1 MLEHIGGVESSLG
14 ATIANQTDKIAQLRK
29 TLAPLCDLNP
39 S

>member
-14 ATIANQTDKIAQLRK
+14 ATITNQTDKLAHFRK

-39 S
+39 L